1 MESLPAAIG
10 LKELW
15 GCRVAFDSHEFWP
28 FSYIDARHWE
38 NDFWS
43 RIEHALSQ
51 SSDFNMTVS
60 APLAAT
66 LSSEYGVPFHLL
78 PNACRLAEAPQAAA
92 VEAARSRRADKSTVD
107 FLFQGNFAP
116 GCGLEHLVAHWPHAP
131 QVARLLLGGPDN
143 IHRRDLQAQA
153 EKTGLLGKSI
163 FFLDAVP
170 EHQLVE
176 AALAADVGVIPY
188 DPSNYGYRFACPN
201 KLSQYMAA
209 GLPVF
214 TNEIEYVTSVVRQ
227 GDCGEHA
234 HFSDRK
240 AFIAAVTR
248 LVADAPERARL
259 GQNARA
265 YFEAEFNWEKLAPPV
280 YAELFEGVMP
290 MKVPPD
296 MAKVRF
302 SPTLS
307 APPAGMSG
315 AVGCVLAWASTSSG
329 FKGKWL
335 HSGPRVAVRF
345 IWRKLPERMRRLIR
359 GILLRR

>member
-1 MESLPAAIG
+1 
-10 LKELW
+10 
-15 GCRVAFDSHEFWP
+15 
-28 FSYIDARHWE
+28 
-38 NDFWS
+38 
-43 RIEHALSQ
+43 
-51 SSDFNMTVS
+51 
-60 APLAAT
+60 
-66 LSSEYGVPFHLL
+66 
-78 PNACRLAEAPQAAA
+78 
-92 VEAARSRRADKSTVD
+92 VD

-234 HFSDRK
+234 HFGDRK